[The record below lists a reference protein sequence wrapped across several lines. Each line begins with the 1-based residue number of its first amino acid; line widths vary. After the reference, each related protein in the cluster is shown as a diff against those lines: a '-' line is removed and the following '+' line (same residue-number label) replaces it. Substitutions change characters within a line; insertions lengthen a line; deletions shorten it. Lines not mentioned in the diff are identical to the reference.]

1 MSQITADHAHGAETF
16 DSHFGP
22 IDLSSANTRTPA
34 GWGGRLMIGLIALG
48 LLCLGATAAYGFM
61 AGTGEHA
68 HEHVKNAWLSYHVG
82 VIVTIGLML
91 GCLGLVLIMR
101 ATQAGWTVSMR
112 RQMENVASLLPLSV
126 VLILPL
132 LLSGHNLWHWMDTQ
146 AVAND
151 AVFKAKAGY
160 FIPWFFWGRIA
171 LYVAVWSLLGWRMF
185 TLSRRQDATGD
196 KSLTLLAQRDSA
208 WGLLAFGL
216 TTAFAAFD
224 LSMSLDYHWF
234 STMFGVYFFAG
245 NMVGGTALV
254 ILILCVLRGVGVMKG
269 LVTSEHFHDL
279 GKLLLAFTIF
289 WAYIGF
295 SQYFLIWYANIPEE
309 TAWMVARAHGGWEN
323 VGKLMMFGHFIVPF
337 VILLFRKVKTTPS
350 LLAILALWQ
359 IAMCC
364 VDVFWQVRP
373 VLMIGHGGETDPVA
387 VSHFTFAW
395 VDITGLLGP
404 LLLMLGLVV
413 WRIKSGP
420 LVALKDPRLAEALNH
435 KNYV

>member
-1 MSQITADHAHGAETF
+1 MSQITADHAHGADKF

-22 IDLSSANTRTPA
+22 IDLSPANTRTPA
-34 GWGGRLMIGLIALG
+34 GWGGGLMVGLIALG
-48 LLCLGATAAYGFM
+48 LICLGATAAYGFM
-61 AGTGEHA
+61 AGDGAHA
-68 HEHVKNAWLSYHVG
+68 HEHVMNAWLSYHVG

-126 VLILPL
+126 VLALPL
-132 LLSGHNLWHWMDTQ
+132 LLSGHNLWHWMDP
-146 AVAND
+146 AVAGD
-151 AVFKAKAGY
+151 EVLHAKSGY
-160 FIPWFFWGRIA
+160 LNPGFFWARLA
-171 LYVAVWSLLGWRMF
+171 VYFAVWSLLGWRMF
-185 TLSRRQDATGD
+185 TLSRRQDLTGD
-196 KSLTLLAQRDSA
+196 KGLTLLAQRDSA
-208 WGLLAFGL
+208 WGLLAYGL

-254 ILILCVLRGVGVMKG
+254 ILILCVLRGAGVMKG
-269 LVTSEHFHDL
+269 LITSEHFHDL

-309 TAWMVARAHGGWEN
+309 TAWMVARSTGGWEN

-373 VLMIGHGGETDPVA
+373 VLMIGHGDATDPVA

-395 VDITGLLGP
+395 VDVTGLLGP
-404 LLLMLGLVV
+404 LLLMLGLAV
-413 WRIKSGP
+413 WRIRSGP
-420 LVALKDPRLAEALNH
+420 LVALKDPRLGEALNH